1 MLYWSWRE
9 GGPKGLLCASECGS
23 QLQVDTDCSPG
34 AQAVLPV
41 HPELVIVLPP
51 IRSRLHQLFDVSAV
65 CDEVCEVMWVF
76 LCVDCQE
83 VIPCSAPFG
92 LCERAFALWCEVECW
107 RAVIDEG
114 HGVSRCVACV

>member
-1 MLYWSWRE
+1 MRRSVAANCRSTRT
-9 GGPKGLLCASECGS
+9 A
-23 QLQVDTDCSPG
+23 

-51 IRSRLHQLFDVSAV
+51 IHSRLHQFFDVSAV
-65 CDEVCEVMWVF
+65 CDEVCEVMWVI

-92 LCERAFALWCEVECW
+92 LYERAFALWCEVECW

-114 HGVSRCVACV
+114 HGVSRCVACVLCDVMSLKSMYL